1 MYLAQL
7 PELPTQHKIPLQVPI
22 FYFIFMSNFLNK
34 IDSFKTS
41 FKEKILR
48 KFSKI
53 VSKIDITSTCLN
65 FQKANFNNCPL
76 KDNKLDGYRL

>member
-7 PELPTQHKIPLQVPI
+7 PELPTQHKIPLQVPLL
-22 FYFIFMSNFLNK
+22 FFFVSNFLKK
-34 IDSFKTS
+34 IDSFKT
-41 FKEKILR
+41 FVREKILR
-48 KFSKI
+48 IFLKI
-53 VSKIDITSTCLN
+53 VSKFDITSTCLN